1 MTALARHDEYFSR
14 EQIDTIK
21 SVVCPGITDNELK
34 LFSEVCRQTKL
45 SPFAKQ
51 IYVTKRPTWDPDTK
65 TKIPKMTI
73 QTGIDGFR
81 LIAERTG
88 KYRGQTQFQ
97 WCGLDGVWKD
107 VWLSPKPPAAARAGV
122 IRSDFSEPLYRTAR
136 WDAYVQVKQGG
147 EPNSMWAK
155 MGPEQLAKCAEA
167 LALRTAFPQ
176 ELAGLYT
183 DDEMAQADNEA
194 PRPADVR
201 ATVIEQPKPMAVA
214 PKQLQPDAE
223 QPAEGE
229 WGPRHERVWGLYAN
243 SSVVDQPL
251 TSVPTEKLVAY
262 IGRLEATVKGPA
274 SSKTPE
280 AAANAKRASID
291 AVPYLNAAR
300 AELVE
305 RRKMEAEMAGA
316 NAETGELP
324 DQEVGAPFLADPSDD
339 PAGDHAS

>member
-1 MTALARHDEYFSR
+1 MTALAKHDEYFSR

-65 TKIPKMTI
+65 TKVPKMTI

-183 DDEMAQADNEA
+183 EDEMGQADNEA
-194 PRPADVR
+194 PRPAEVR
-201 ATVIEQPKPMAVA
+201 ATVVEQPKPTAA
-214 PKQLQPDAE
+214 PE
-223 QPAEGE
+223 
-229 WGPRHERVWGLYAN
+229 PRQMSA
-243 SSVVDQPL
+243 SIQPL
-251 TSVPTEKLVAY
+251 PSRTSKNYPQKRYADVPYGSLSPAALSEYITYYEDKLPTIEQANHRH
-262 IGRLEATVKGPA
+262 GAERHLEAART
-274 SSKTPE
+274 E
-280 AAANAKRASID
+280 
-291 AVPYLNAAR
+291 LN
-300 AELVE
+300 E
-305 RRKMEAEMAGA
+305 RRKMEAEIAGA
-316 NAETGELP
+316 DADTGEVP
-324 DQEVGAPFLADPSDD
+324 AEADDFRGEA
-339 PAGDHAS
+339 AGVEGQPEA